1 MKQNRMA
8 WQRDH
13 ICSSGGKALSESGKR
28 SESWNTWSSRS
39 KPGALGQLD
48 VGDETVDVVDS
59 EHKLPLV
66 KLLGLPM
73 GPIGDNE
80 LVLPELDVTVGLLE
94 HDT

>member
-1 MKQNRMA
+1 M
-8 WQRDH
+8 
-13 ICSSGGKALSESGKR
+13 
-28 SESWNTWSSRS
+28 
-39 KPGALGQLD
+39 
-48 VGDETVDVVDS
+48 VDS

-66 KLLGLPM
+66 KLFGLPM

>member
-1 MKQNRMA
+1 M
-8 WQRDH
+8 
-13 ICSSGGKALSESGKR
+13 
-28 SESWNTWSSRS
+28 
-39 KPGALGQLD
+39 
-48 VGDETVDVVDS
+48 VDS

-66 KLLGLPM
+66 KDLGLPM